1 MTQDVEKTEK
11 NENLNHIENLDSK
24 EELNH
29 MENLKHTENPDHT
42 ENLKRIEIILC
53 DTQDGANIGSVC
65 RAMKT
70 MGLENLTLVTDRIY
84 DDERVKTLAL
94 HAYDLYENRKEFTNL
109 QDAIKDSIL
118 SVAATRRVGK
128 GRKTSRVN
136 PEQLAS
142 MISTIG
148 NGKISIVFGCES
160 NGLSDEQVKACSMV
174 VTIPT
179 SPLFPSL
186 NLSQAVQIIAYSLF
200 SKLNQYAGTDNVVNI
215 DRVSRATQTCISS
228 LDGIGYFKN
237 ADEKSFT
244 TEFLSDIFTRA
255 CMTEGEIQ
263 RIEKIFTKTQNISKY
278 ANKKVGEQNE
288 K

>member
-1 MTQDVEKTEK
+1 MTYHGGMTQVEEKTTK
-11 NENLNHIENLDSK
+11 NENLNR
-24 EELNH
+24 
-29 MENLKHTENPDHT
+29 M

-70 MGLENLTLVTDRIY
+70 MGLEHLTLVTDRIY
-84 DDERVKTLAL
+84 DDDRVKTLAL

-109 QDAIKDSIL
+109 QDAIKDSVL

-136 PEQLAS
+136 PEQLAN
-142 MISTIG
+142 MINTMG

-160 NGLSDEQVKACSMV
+160 NGLSDEQVKTCSMV

-200 SKLNQYAGTDNVVNI
+200 SKLNEYAKANNVVDI
-215 DRVSRATQTCISS
+215 ERVSRATQTCVSS
-228 LDGIGYFKN
+228 LKGIGYFKN
-237 ADEKSFT
+237 EDEKTFT

-255 CMTEGEIQ
+255 SMTEGEIQ
-263 RIEKIFTKTQNISKY
+263 RMEKIFTKMQKLQ
-278 ANKKVGEQNE
+278 ANKKTGEQNE